1 VLAREI
7 SRRPRV
13 IVAENPTRGLDLGAT
28 MAIHDRLRDAAEQSA
43 AVLVYCSDLDE
54 LLSLADRYVVV
65 ARGALLEV
73 PAGASRYDIGELM
86 VTGAR

>member
-1 VLAREI
+1 MY
-7 SRRPRV
+7 S
-13 IVAENPTRGLDLGAT
+13 
-28 MAIHDRLRDAAEQSA
+28 
-43 AVLVYCSDLDE
+43 SDLDE

-73 PAGASRYDIGELM
+73 PPDASRFDIGELM